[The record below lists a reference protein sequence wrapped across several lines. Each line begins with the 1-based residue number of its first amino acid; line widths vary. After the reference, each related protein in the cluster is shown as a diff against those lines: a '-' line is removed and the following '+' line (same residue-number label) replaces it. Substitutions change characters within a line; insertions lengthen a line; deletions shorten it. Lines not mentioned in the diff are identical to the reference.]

1 MISDRQTDEWTDI
14 CNCRVAFATENIE
27 EKESIQYTAVA
38 SDTETEK
45 CATGLLVETE
55 IRKIMLSK
63 N

>member
-1 MISDRQTDEWTDI
+1 MEWTDI

-45 CATGLLVETE
+45 CATGFLVETE